1 MYELKSISSH
11 FIPCRAEMGL
21 ARVLLCHPSPKLSSA
36 THQLLVDASRVSKQ
50 RDRRICA
57 PRDNPCRRLRETTRL
72 AQATTRLNCHK

>member
-21 ARVLLCHPSPKLSSA
+21 ARVLLCHPSPKLIS
-36 THQLLVDASRVSKQ
+36 TTDRLLVDASRVSKQ

-57 PRDNPCRRLRETTRL
+57 AVTIPAADSERRPDW
-72 AQATTRLNCHK
+72 H